1 MSCEEALSI
10 EDEMIVYLSN
20 LLAANLIE
28 NELLRESMRSFLP
41 GSIARTHF
49 GIEIDNPFLSD
60 ITQSYASLLRYALLY
75 RDTTKSTQA
84 PCRARMR

>member
-60 ITQSYASLLRYALLY
+60 ITQSYASLFTVCFYSIEILRKVHRRHAE
-75 RDTTKSTQA
+75 RG
-84 PCRARMR
+84 